1 MIEVKNMFKLNKKD
15 SSLKAYVAVVL
26 DEKLLLKGI
35 KVVEGKDGLFVAM
48 PQQQGIDGKW
58 YETVTFLTSEAKE
71 ALQEAV
77 LKAYEAKKS

>member
-48 PQQQGIDGKW
+48 PQQQGKDGKW

-77 LKAYEAKKS
+77 LKAYKK